1 MTSPYHVH
9 FERLQ
14 QQLQKLLVG
23 EEGGLVE
30 LLLPEV
36 KVVVHWLHE
45 GTEEVHTG
53 MADAVVL
60 PLQSPHRLLPN
71 DLSETGMGGVDE
83 VREGGKKGGMEGR
96 REGWREGGKGTG
108 VEGGLAAG
116 REEGTHL
123 GREVKASKPALE
135 ATSLLRAW
143 NWASSWSL
151 GRVLWSPSF
160 ISRAVRAPLISFSL
174 FSAKI
179 PCEGVRGEG

>member
-60 PLQSPHRLLPN
+60 PLQSPHRLPPN

-83 VREGGKKGGMEGR
+83 VREGGKKGGMEGGGKGHRSGR
-96 REGWREGGKGTG
+96 RAGCREGGGHSLGEGGEGFKAGLGGHQSPEG
-108 VEGGLAAG
+108 VELGLQLVV
-116 REEGTHL
+116 RESALVPLLHQQSSEGS
-123 GREVKASKPALE
+123 VDQ
-135 ATSLLRAW
+135 LL
-143 NWASSWSL
+143 L
-151 GRVLWSPSF
+151 VLCKDT
-160 ISRAVRAPLISFSL
+160 L
-174 FSAKI
+174 
-179 PCEGVRGEG
+179 